1 MLIISNSVS
10 QAQNQW
16 NELFFV
22 FVSIIACDVVEH
34 REPIVVL

>member
-16 NELFFV
+16 NVVVFV

-34 REPIVVL
+34 RDPIVVL

>member
-16 NELFFV
+16 NVVL

-34 REPIVVL
+34 RDPIVVL